1 MNEATLG
8 TLIALTLP
16 LLGTTLGSAFVFFL
30 KKDMNDL
37 VQKILLGFAAGVM
50 IAASIWSLLM
60 PAIEMA
66 QEQQVAATCRNRLS
80 AWHGIP
86 FSF

>member
-1 MNEATLG
+1 MSEATLG

-50 IAASIWSLLM
+50 IAASI
-60 PAIEMA
+60 
-66 QEQQVAATCRNRLS
+66 
-80 AWHGIP
+80 
-86 FSF
+86 